1 MRQAVLFT
9 FAASQ
14 ELSWL
19 AFFWYSGALAVE
31 WGTTGQGAVSM
42 VEPASDQIAM
52 RYAAPP
58 DDLSDWI
65 SSLYNLEQHV
75 TDFEQTERPDR
86 PQLRIMLQGSGYY
99 AFADGHSYDASDVVL
114 IGPTT
119 APFVAHATGPLV
131 VCGAGLKPAAWGT
144 LLGADAERTV
154 DRVINAESVFGDRA
168 QRLLH
173 ALRTADDIDQRFAHI
188 CDFVRDIMEAARDG
202 APMHFIRIM
211 DEWLEEGG
219 GADVAALIERTG
231 LPTRQVER
239 LSKRYYGLPPRSLA
253 RKYRAVRTMAALA
266 RGDDIDA
273 LGLGAQFYDQ
283 SHLIREMKRFAGMT
297 PAQIRQHQSELLEV
311 VSKGRKS
318 LTGQVAPLVS
328 DA

>member
-1 MRQAVLFT
+1 MT
-9 FAASQ
+9 CD
-14 ELSWL
+14 
-19 AFFWYSGALAVE
+19 
-31 WGTTGQGAVSM
+31 GAVAMSK
-42 VEPASDQIAM
+42 PASDQIAM
-52 RYAAPP
+52 QYAAPD

-65 SSLYNLEQHV
+65 SSLYNLEQYV
-75 TDFEQTERPDR
+75 PNFEQTERPDR
-86 PQLRIMLQGSGYY
+86 PQLRIMLQGTGYY
-99 AFADGHSYDASDVVL
+99 EFADGHRDNASDIAL

-119 APFVAHATGPLV
+119 GPFAARAKGPLV

-144 LLGADAERTV
+144 LLGADAERTI

-168 QRLLH
+168 QRLLQ
-173 ALRTADDIDQRFAHI
+173 AVRATDDVTQRFALI
-188 CDFVRDIMEAARDG
+188 SDFVREMMEAARDG

-219 GADVAALIERTG
+219 EPDVATLIARTG

-239 LSKRYYGLPPRSLA
+239 LSKRYYGMPPRSLA

-273 LGLGAQFYDQ
+273 LGLGTQFYDQ

-297 PAQIRQHQSELLEV
+297 PAQIRQRHSELLEA

-318 LTGQVAPLVS
+318 LAGQVAPIVS